1 MDFPDYGFP
10 RENECCVPL
19 QLSFRVKRV
28 WMNVLYFVVLSVS
41 TEREKVLI
49 TKDIEALDQ
58 KAAVHSL
65 GCASNEN
72 FFTFQKNYLLFTASG
87 QFGFFNSLFIYN
99 IYSIYFFNG
108 QLKALLGEWSIN
120 VSIIITFEIKFTGT
134 HLSPVDHQSKSYT
147 PQCNQTYTTL
157 LQSLLQH
164 MPSVPRLLRLSL
176 GNYVSHGFQ
185 RSMLG
190 SGMLP

>member
-1 MDFPDYGFP
+1 MIRVLDFVI
-10 RENECCVPL
+10 R
-19 QLSFRVKRV
+19 LSQVQ
-28 WMNVLYFVVLSVS
+28 VLWSLLLTGFVVSC
-41 TEREKVLI
+41 LI
-49 TKDIEALDQ
+49 LTPWLLFVNLEPTDLLP
-58 KAAVHSL
+58 HSL
-65 GCASNEN
+65 DFLTLC
-72 FFTFQKNYLLFTASG
+72 L
-87 QFGFFNSLFIYN
+87 
-99 IYSIYFFNG
+99 FNG

>member
-1 MDFPDYGFP
+1 MI
-10 RENECCVPL
+10 R
-19 QLSFRVKRV
+19 LSQVQ
-28 WMNVLYFVVLSVS
+28 VLCSLLLTGFVVSC
-41 TEREKVLI
+41 LI
-49 TKDIEALDQ
+49 LTPWLLFVNLEPTDLLP
-58 KAAVHSL
+58 HSL
-65 GCASNEN
+65 D
-72 FFTFQKNYLLFTASG
+72 FLT
-87 QFGFFNSLFIYN
+87 LFIYN
-99 IYSIYFFNG
+99 IYSIYFFND